1 MNFKYPNKKNAAVT
15 FLLYNYL
22 MKLCIF
28 SGTFNPI
35 HNAHIKMAEYVL
47 ENYGFDK
54 IIFIPAYKPPH
65 KDYQD
70 NMCIH
75 RYNMV
80 KLAIQNNPKFE
91 ISDIEYKNEGKSYSY
106 LTALELYKQYD
117 IDGKINFIIGTDAFE
132 KIETWYETDKFK
144 KLVDFIV
151 FIRENEPVNFDDLRK
166 KGYNFEFAKMNFV
179 DISSTELRERI
190 QKGETVDNLIPK
202 EVEEYIK
209 NNGLYRNTKMA

>member
-1 MNFKYPNKKNAAVT
+1 
-15 FLLYNYL
+15 

-35 HNAHIKMAEYVL
+35 HRAHIKMAEYVL
-47 ENYGFDK
+47 ENYRFDK

-80 KLAIQNNPKFE
+80 KLAIQNNPNFE

-106 LTALELYKQYD
+106 ITALELYKQYD
-117 IDGKINFIIGTDAFE
+117 IDDKINFIIGTDAFE

-190 QKGETVDNLIPK
+190 QKGETVDNLIPE

>member
-1 MNFKYPNKKNAAVT
+1 MSALKRSVAIP
-15 FLLYNYL
+15 FLLYNCL

-190 QKGETVDNLIPK
+190 QKDETVENLIPK

-209 NNGLYRNTKMA
+209 NNGLYRNTEMA